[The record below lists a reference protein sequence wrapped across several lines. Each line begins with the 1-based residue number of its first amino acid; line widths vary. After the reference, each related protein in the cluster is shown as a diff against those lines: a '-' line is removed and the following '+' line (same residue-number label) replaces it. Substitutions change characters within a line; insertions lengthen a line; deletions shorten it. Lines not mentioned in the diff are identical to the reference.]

1 MQVRVR
7 VTWHVEVE
15 HDVDLLDINATTEEF
30 SGDKNARFELLK
42 ALVDPN
48 SIRIQ
53 KWRDAEKGKRCNNL
67 NRSPCVTYLS
77 SRLILP

>member
-1 MQVRVR
+1 MEVRVCVKR
-7 VTWHVEVE
+7 HVKVE

-48 SIRIQ
+48 SMQIQ
-53 KWRDAEKGKRCNNL
+53 KWRVAEKG
-67 NRSPCVTYLS
+67 
-77 SRLILP
+77 